1 MVTRAGMTFGGLLQH
16 YRRAARLTQE
26 ALAERAGYTPNY
38 LSMLERGVRV
48 PGLVTVDL
56 LAEALKLPPADRA
69 ALEAASQPE
78 TPQPPGMAAPPAAV
92 ELIGREQDAARLVAL
107 LRRPGMQLLTLTGP
121 GGVGKTRLAQ
131 NAAAALRADFP
142 DGSAFV
148 DLAVIREPG
157 QVPPALMQ
165 SLNLREQAGRPPR
178 DSLVDFIK
186 AKRMLLVMDSF
197 EHVLEAAQFI
207 RALLDA
213 CPNIKVLATSRAP
226 LRLHGEQEFPVQPLA
241 CPSAPG
247 SENPGELL
255 QFPAVALFVR
265 RASLVRPDF
274 LTDGQSLLT
283 VADICCRLDGL
294 PLALELAAARVK
306 HLPLSALHDRLEH
319 RLEILTGGSRDLPAR
334 QRRMLDTIAWSYDLL
349 RPAEQSLFRQ
359 LACFVGTWEIEAAEA
374 VCRLPDAGADVLDS
388 VATLVDNSLV
398 LLADGRYRMLDT
410 IREFAALQLHT
421 AGEADAVGRR
431 HAEFFLRF
439 AEQAGPAVLANEQS
453 KWYELLELEQ
463 GNLRAAFDWLLAHDA
478 IELAVRLSTSIWR
491 FWVLHGDFVEGGR
504 WLDEAI
510 ARRTAVPPA
519 LLAKALWGAY
529 WLAYHRGDYTS
540 SANLSAQA
548 LDVSRKTG
556 DPLDRRNALTGLG
569 LAALAQ
575 RRFTEAV
582 PPFQESVEIC
592 RGVGRN
598 WHLATSLLNLTFATM
613 HLEDHA
619 LTASL
624 LQEALEIYQE
634 LGDKAF
640 EARTRSTMGYAALL
654 EGNLGDAEAIF
665 RQSLREFSGLGEQM
679 GTAEALEGLA
689 AVLAA
694 TGRLQLAVRL
704 TSAAG
709 GIRARTA
716 TRPLP
721 FHRAAVEQHLDHA
734 RELLGEEQWL
744 AGWQEGSSM
753 SLEETIALAL
763 V

>member
-1 MVTRAGMTFGGLLQH
+1 MVTRAGMTFGSLLQH

-56 LAEALKLPPADRA
+56 LAEALKLPPADRT
-69 ALEAASQPE
+69 ALEAAAQPE
-78 TPQPPGMAAPPAAV
+78 TPQPGMAAPPAAV

-131 NAAAALRADFP
+131 NAAAAVGADFP

-148 DLAVIREPG
+148 DLIVIREPG

-197 EHVLEAAQFI
+197 EHVLDTAPFI
-207 RALLDA
+207 GDLLGS
-213 CPNIKVLATSRAP
+213 CPNLKILATSRAP

-241 CPSAPG
+241 CPPPTVA
-247 SENPGELL
+247 EDPGELL
-255 QFPAVALFVR
+255 QFPAVGLFVR
-265 RASLVRPDF
+265 RASLVKPDF
-274 LTDGQSLLT
+274 PTDGRSLLI
-283 VADICCRLDGL
+283 VADICRQLDGL
-294 PLALELAAARVK
+294 PLGIELAAARVK
-306 HLPLSALHDRLEH
+306 HLPLSSLRDRLEH

-334 QRRMLDTIAWSYDLL
+334 QRRMLDTIAWSYDLF

-359 LACFVGTWEIEAAEA
+359 LGCFVGTWGIEAAEA
-374 VCRLPDAGADVLDS
+374 VCRLPNAQADVLES
-388 VATLVDNSLV
+388 LAALVDNSLV
-398 LLADGRYRMLDT
+398 LLTEGRYRMLDT
-410 IREFAALQLHT
+410 IREFALKQLFNT
-421 AGEADAVGRR
+421 GEGEAVHQR
-431 HAEFFLRF
+431 HAEFFLRL
-439 AEQAGPAVLANEQS
+439 AEQAGPAVLAKEQS

-463 GNLRAAFDWLLAHDA
+463 ANMRAAFYWLLENDG
-478 IELAVRLSTSIWR
+478 IELAVRLATSIWR

-529 WLAYHRGDYTS
+529 WLAYHRGDYTG
-540 SANLSAQA
+540 SANFSAQA

-575 RRFTEAV
+575 GRFTEAV
-582 PPFQESVEIC
+582 PPLQESVEIC

-613 HLEDHA
+613 HLEDQV

-634 LGDKAF
+634 VGDKAF

-654 EGNLGDAEAIF
+654 EGNLTDAEATF
-665 RQSLREFSGLGEQM
+665 RRALREFSALGEQM
-679 GTAEALEGLA
+679 GIAEVLEGLA
-689 AVLAA
+689 GTLAA
-694 TGRLQLAVRL
+694 TGRAEAAVRL
-704 TSAAG
+704 TSSAG
-709 GIRARTA
+709 AIRARIA
-716 TRPLP
+716 TRALP
-721 FHRAAVEQHLDHA
+721 FHRVAVEQYMNQA
-734 RELLGEEQWL
+734 REILGEAQWL
-744 AGWQEGSSM
+744 ATWQEGSNM
-753 SLEETIALAL
+753 NLEDTIALAL
-763 V
+763 A